1 MQNMNIW
8 ERRAAVRA
16 WQEKKYLRHVRNVFE
31 VAAFVIGSV
40 GWILFLSYT
49 FVIAAFG

>member
-1 MQNMNIW
+1 MNIW
-8 ERRAAVRA
+8 ERRAIARGR
-16 WQEKKYLRHVRNVFE
+16 QEKKYLYHVRNVFE